1 MHGEATRLLGPC
13 PAHTGAKVY
22 KDDRLSNNP
31 LILKDRIHIL
41 IHGSSYKEIPLAY
54 ENLLFNTQVAAAINP
69 VFETIPNS
77 STLDAKNTHVGA
89 INTGSI
95 LFREYL
101 A

>member
-1 MHGEATRLLGPC
+1 MGKQHVFLT

-22 KDDRLSNNP
+22 KDDTLSSNNP
-31 LILKDRIHIL
+31 LIPKDRIHIL
-41 IHGSSYKEIPLAY
+41 IYGPTYKEIHLTAY
-54 ENLLFNTQVAAAINP
+54 ENLVFNIEVVAEINT
-69 VFETIPNS
+69 VFETTPNS
-77 STLDAKNTHVGA
+77 STLDAKTTHVVT